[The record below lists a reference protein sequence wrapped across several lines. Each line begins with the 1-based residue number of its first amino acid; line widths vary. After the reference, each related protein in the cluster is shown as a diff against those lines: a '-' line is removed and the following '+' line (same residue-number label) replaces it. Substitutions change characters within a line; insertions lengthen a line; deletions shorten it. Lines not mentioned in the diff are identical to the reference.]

1 MPTLLVSPEG
11 QIFLPVE
18 TRRKLGLGPG
28 TCLELTE
35 EVDGIRLQV
44 VRSAPATDI
53 SQLAGL
59 VKAKSKG
66 IPRRLADF
74 DPARVMKRPPGR

>member
-11 QIFLPVE
+11 QIVLPVE
-18 TRRKLGLGPG
+18 TRRRLGIGPG

-35 EVDGIRLQV
+35 EVDGFRLKV
-44 VRSAPATDI
+44 VRCVPTTDI

-66 IPRRLADF
+66 RPFRLADF
-74 DPARVMKRPPGR
+74 DPARLMKRPRGQ